1 MMSKRPG
8 HFFILILLIIFPAIC
23 HASTVRLNDVHV
35 ATSNNTLRI
44 TLSLSD
50 ATPSRIFA
58 LSNPPRMVVDLKN
71 TRLATSLSHLDLKQ
85 ANIRNIRIGYP
96 ARDVTRVVF
105 DLKTPA
111 QLTVVSGQNDNRVVI
126 DVRLMNNVKKITHPL
141 TSTFQPVTLSSIK
154 RLVSHP
160 VVIVIDPG
168 HGGHD
173 PGAMGSNG
181 VKEKNVTLAISKRL
195 ASLINQ
201 QPGMRAVLTRHGDY
215 YMGLRGR
222 LQLARKE
229 NADLFIALHAD
240 SYFNNRAS
248 GASVYALSQH
258 GATSEAARWLARR
271 DNYSELGGVDLR
283 ELSDQSYLL
292 RSVLIDLA
300 QTATITDSLHLGNS
314 MLSNLRDVTRLHYS
328 RVEQAPFMVLKSPDI
343 PSILVEMGFIS
354 NAREEQRLNDED
366 YQDKVALALFDG
378 IRVYFKKYHTT
389 GV

>member
-1 MMSKRPG
+1 M
-8 HFFILILLIIFPAIC
+8 LIVLIALPAIG
-23 HASTVRLNDVHV
+23 HAHNARLNDVHV
-35 ATSNNTLRI
+35 TTLNNTIRI
-44 TLSLSD
+44 TLSLNEV
-50 ATPSRIFA
+50 THSRIFA
-58 LSNPPRMVVDLKN
+58 LSNPPRIVVDLKD

-85 ANIRNIRIGYP
+85 ANIRNVRIGYP
-96 ARDVTRVVF
+96 GRDVTRVVF
-105 DLKTPA
+105 DLKAPA
-111 QLTVVSGQNDNRVVI
+111 QIKVLSDQNDNRVVI
-126 DVRLMNNVKKITHPL
+126 DVHTINDMQKITHP
-141 TSTFQPVTLSSIK
+141 STRPALQPVMLTKPDIPP
-154 RLVSHP
+154 SHP

-173 PGAMGSNG
+173 PGAVGSDG
-181 VKEKNVTLAISKRL
+181 VQEKNVTLAISRRL
-195 ASLINQ
+195 ASLINR
-201 QPGMRAVLTRHGDY
+201 QPGMRALLTRDGDY
-215 YMGLRGR
+215 YIGLRGR
-222 LQLARKE
+222 LALARKG

-248 GASVYALSQH
+248 GASIYALSQH

-300 QTATITDSLHLGNS
+300 QTATITDSLHLGNN
-314 MLSNLRDVTRLHYS
+314 MLSNLKEVTRLHYS

-354 NAREEQRLNDED
+354 NAREERRLNDKN

-378 IRVYFKKYHTT
+378 IRIYLKKYHTT